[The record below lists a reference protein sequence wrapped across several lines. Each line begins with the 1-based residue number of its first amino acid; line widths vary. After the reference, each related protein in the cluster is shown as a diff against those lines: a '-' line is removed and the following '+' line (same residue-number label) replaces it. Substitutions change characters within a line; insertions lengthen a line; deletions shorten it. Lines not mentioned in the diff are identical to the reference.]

1 MTPSRIS
8 PAVTVAALTLLATGS
23 AIGPAVAAQTGRPSE
38 AAEATATLAV
48 DRDGRSLTYRAAAGQ
63 ANDLQIT
70 AMPGGPDVR
79 RIAFND
85 EVTISAGAPC
95 TQPDPGD
102 PTRVVCELP
111 ADSAPADDIRVLLGD
126 GDDAFFT
133 VAPGVSVVQGGAD
146 DDELHAHSAHT
157 VLGGDG
163 DDMLMGGVVMRGDA
177 GMDHLMGDDRDQYL
191 WGGSGDDHVEAYGG
205 DDVVSADSGD
215 DHVVAGE
222 GDDVVFGG
230 RDDDMLMGE
239 AGRDVLHG
247 GSGDDTL
254 DGGAG
259 TDLLWG
265 GAGTDEITQ

>member
-8 PAVTVAALTLLATGS
+8 PALAVTALALLAAGS
-23 AIGPAVAAQTGRPSE
+23 AIGPASASEVAE
-38 AAEATATLAV
+38 ATESAEATATLVV
-48 DRDGRSLTYRAAAGQ
+48 DRGGRSITYRAAAGQ
-63 ANDLQIT
+63 VNDLQIT
-70 AMPGGPDVR
+70 DMPGGTDVR

-85 EVTISAGAPC
+85 EVTINAGAPC
-95 TQPDPGD
+95 AQPDPRD

-111 ADSAPADDIRVLLGD
+111 ADSDAAGDIRVLLGD

-133 VAPGVSVVQGGAD
+133 NAPGVSVVHGGAGH
-146 DDELHAHSAHT
+146 DELHAHTSHT

-215 DHVVAGE
+215 DHVAAGE

-230 RDDDMLMGE
+230 RGDDMLDGGP
-239 AGRDVLHG
+239 GRDLLVG
-247 GSGDDTL
+247 GPGD
-254 DGGAG
+254 
-259 TDLLWG
+259 
-265 GAGTDEITQ
+265 DEITR